1 MKTRVIVGIL
11 VISLLSLGAL
21 PAVQAFGL
29 GDILKVGGIGFLV
42 DKFSGSLN
50 NFINRLMAKNGADTD
65 YATKVVPIL
74 SLGSGGYIG
83 AAQVVGDP
91 DLVDQTQAVLQI
103 EANFDRQFRI
113 KALIPIDSKNPVNF
127 SRVQGVGVSAVIDV
141 RI

>member
-1 MKTRVIVGIL
+1 MKKKAVVGIL
-11 VISLLSLGAL
+11 VVCLLSLAAL
-21 PAVQAFGL
+21 PAAQAIGL
-29 GDILKVGGIGFLV
+29 GDIIKAGGIGFLV

-83 AAQVVGDP
+83 AAQIVGDP
-91 DLVDQTQAVLQI
+91 ELVEMTQAVLQV

-113 KALIPIDSKNPVNF
+113 KALIPIDSKNPANF
-127 SRVQGVGVSAVIDV
+127 SRVQGVGVAAVIDI